1 MINHSNQYKGFTLVE
16 IMVSMIIL
24 VITVVS
30 AFAAFI
36 STARLRAYSVNEREA
51 YHNAASWL
59 ERVRAEKRYGEL
71 NDGENR
77 DIDAA
82 APAASILLEDYSAW
96 PMATKPKVN
105 IQNAEYTIE
114 DVDLGSGEIFKRIT
128 VEVQWDELQ

>member
-1 MINHSNQYKGFTLVE
+1 MINQSNQHKGFSLVE
-16 IMVSMIIL
+16 IMVAMIVL
-24 VITVVS
+24 VIAV
-30 AFAAFI
+30 AFATTVFI
-36 STARLRAYSVNEREA
+36 SGARLRAYSVNEREA

-82 APAASILLEDYSAW
+82 APAASILSEDYNNW
-96 PMATKPKVN
+96 PMAIKPKVN
-105 IQNAEYTIE
+105 MQNAEYTIE

-128 VEVQWDELQ
+128 AEVQWDELQ